1 MPKGDAMVA
10 FWIFVGSAMLVI
22 ALVLVYA
29 LITMASSVD
38 REMRHDEKRLDPL
51 SDVFVTQTGQ
61 DIGR

>member
-1 MPKGDAMVA
+1 MVA

-38 REMRHDEKRLDPL
+38 REMRHEEKRLDPL